1 MATQSKATRTDD
13 TAATL
18 LNIRTA
24 TITEAAETRHIQS
37 VAISDADD
45 GVNVDVVGE
54 AALPKG
60 LTAYG
65 SDGTDARAVRTD
77 TAGQLQIDVLT
88 SGLPTG
94 AATAAL
100 QLPDSHNVTVDNAA
114 GAAAVNVQDGG
125 NALTVDWAGTA
136 PPIGAGLEATALRVT
151 VATDST
157 GVLSVDDNGS
167 ALTVDGTVT
176 AAAQPGVDIGDVTI
190 NNASGAAAV
199 NVQDGGNAL
208 TVDWAGTAPPIGA
221 GLEVTALRVTVA
233 TDSTGVLSV
242 DDNGSALTVDAV
254 NLDIRDLT
262 SVSDSVAVLQTTAA
276 NLNAEV
282 QGDVASGAPAAGNPV
297 QMGGKAIASP
307 VAVDDLDAVV

>member
-125 NALTVDWAGTA
+125 NV
-136 PPIGAGLEATALRVT
+136 I
-151 VATDST
+151 
-157 GVLSVDDNGS
+157 
-167 ALTVDGTVT
+167 TVDGTLTTVSTVT
-176 AAAQPGVDIGDVTI
+176 AVTSI
-190 NNASGAAAV
+190 TN
-199 NVQDGGNAL
+199 
-208 TVDWAGTAPPIGA
+208 
-221 GLEVTALRVTVA
+221 
-233 TDSTGVLSV
+233 
-242 DDNGSALTVDAV
+242 
-254 NLDIRDLT
+254 
-262 SVSDSVAVLQTTAA
+262 
-276 NLNAEV
+276 
-282 QGDVASGAPAAGNPV
+282 
-297 QMGGKAIASP
+297 P
-307 VAVDDLDAVV
+307 VAVTGTGLVIE